1 MKVIKQCVG
10 IDVSKD
16 SLDCCMG
23 SLNDDQQETFSK
35 TKKFLNNEAGFHQL
49 LKWVNSER
57 RSSVVFVMEATGV
70 YYENL
75 AYWLHDHDEKLS
87 VLLPNKVKH
96 YAKSLN
102 IKTKTDSKDAR
113 VLSQLGL
120 ERRVEHWQVPSKIM
134 REIKFLSR
142 EYRETKVK
150 LVQIKNQVHAKNHS
164 YCCPSST
171 EKRLKRQVALLESQL
186 LEVEAELRIMAMSD
200 SQLYDKISRLCTI
213 PGISFITVICIL
225 AETNAFALVT
235 NAKQLVSYAGFDI
248 QHNQSGLK
256 EGKSKISKKG
266 NSFIRHALYMP
277 SLCASRHNPV
287 MKEFYS
293 QLSDRKPAKKIAV
306 TAVARKL
313 LILTYILWKNNDEF
327 KPDYGHDQKLSIL
340 VK

>member
-120 ERRVEHWQVPSKIM
+120 ERRVEHWQVPSKIG
-134 REIKFLSR
+134 
-142 EYRETKVK
+142 V
-150 LVQIKNQVHAKNHS
+150 
-164 YCCPSST
+164 
-171 EKRLKRQVALLESQL
+171 
-186 LEVEAELRIMAMSD
+186 
-200 SQLYDKISRLCTI
+200 
-213 PGISFITVICIL
+213 
-225 AETNAFALVT
+225 
-235 NAKQLVSYAGFDI
+235 
-248 QHNQSGLK
+248 
-256 EGKSKISKKG
+256 
-266 NSFIRHALYMP
+266 
-277 SLCASRHNPV
+277 
-287 MKEFYS
+287 
-293 QLSDRKPAKKIAV
+293 
-306 TAVARKL
+306 
-313 LILTYILWKNNDEF
+313 
-327 KPDYGHDQKLSIL
+327 
-340 VK
+340 